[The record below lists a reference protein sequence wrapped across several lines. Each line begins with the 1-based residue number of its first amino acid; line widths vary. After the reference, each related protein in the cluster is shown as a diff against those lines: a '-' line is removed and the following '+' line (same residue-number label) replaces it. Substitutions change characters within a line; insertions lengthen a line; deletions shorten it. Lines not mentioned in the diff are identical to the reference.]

1 LRVSSLELKQQAKSL
16 SAFNWKLETGN
27 WKLRARGFTLFE
39 LVVAIMIATALG
51 TVFLERLRFY
61 QEIAEKASMEA
72 TLRQIKTGLQIR
84 LAELIIAN
92 RQGEAV
98 QLEIED
104 PTRWL
109 DTPPSNYAGLYRE
122 KPGPGAWYFDARQ
135 KQLVYV
141 ANVGDRLK
149 LDGATG
155 SKEIRF
161 RARLLKDRVPVAGG
175 TIESVTGVTLTP
187 IHRYRWS

>member
-1 LRVSSLELKQQAKSL
+1 MIRDPRQRK
-16 SAFNWKLETGN
+16 
-27 WKLRARGFTLFE
+27 RGFTLFE
-39 LVVAIMIATALG
+39 LVTAMVVILLLG

-61 QEIAEKASMEA
+61 QEMAEKAAMEA

-84 LAELIIAN
+84 LAELIIES
-92 RQGEAV
+92 RQGEAM

-122 KPGPGAWYFDARQ
+122 RPGPGAWYFDPRELE
-135 KQLVYV
+135 LVYV
-141 ANVGDRLK
+141 ANTGHRLK
-149 LDGATG
+149 LDGATD

-161 RARLLKDRVPVAGG
+161 RARLLKDRVLGAGG
-175 TIESVTGVTLTP
+175 TMESVTGVTLTP
-187 IHRYRWS
+187 IHPYRWS

>member
-1 LRVSSLELKQQAKSL
+1 MKLGTSDSKLK
-16 SAFNWKLETGN
+16 TH
-27 WKLRARGFTLFE
+27 GFTLFE
-39 LVVAIMIATALG
+39 LVVVLVVVLLLG
-51 TVFLERLRFY
+51 TAFLERLRFY
-61 QEIAEKASMEA
+61 QEMAEKAAMEA
-72 TLRQIKTGLQIR
+72 TLRLIKTGLQIR

-92 RQGEAV
+92 RQGEAM

-122 KPGPGAWYFDARQ
+122 RPASGAWYFDPREQ
-135 KQLVYV
+135 QLVYV
-141 ANVGDRLK
+141 ANIGDRLK

-175 TIESVTGVTLTP
+175 TIEGVTGVTLTP